1 MQKYNFNEYSICI
14 KDAPHYSFNSTDNK
28 HYDSV
33 IILGEKD
40 FNRCIEIEVE
50 KHGEV
55 KNVLMVAPYH
65 TPTESFVAPHKDGL
79 FMMLNNILCVFSPES
94 TAITKQIQINPM
106 IEIMYEVHQLEDD
119 YILYG
124 EMNIYRISQEL
135 VVKWD
140 FSGRDIFVR
149 YQGNEPAF
157 LMKQDRICLYDF
169 EDNYYE
175 IDFDGKLI
183 I

>member
-1 MQKYNFNEYSICI
+1 MKCFDLNEYSICI
-14 KDAPHYSFNSTDNK
+14 KEATPFSVNSSDNK

-33 IILGEKD
+33 FVFEEND
-40 FNRCIEIEVE
+40 FHKSIEIEIE
-50 KHGEV
+50 QSGEV
-55 KNVLMVAPYH
+55 RTVVMVVPYY
-65 TPTESFVAPHKDGL
+65 TQIESCVAPHRDGL
-79 FMMLNNILCVFSPES
+79 FMMFNDVLCVFSPDTES
-94 TAITKQIQINPM
+94 VVKQIRIDPLGTM
-106 IEIMYEVHQLEDD
+106 FEVHQLNDD

-124 EMNIYRISQEL
+124 EIEIYRISQEL
-135 VVKWD
+135 DVKWS

-157 LMKQDRICLYDF
+157 QMKQDRICLYDF

-183 I
+183 K